1 MSEIGARSVVAFH
14 FLSFFSSVSIRERAR
29 SRVFAGQVS
38 PFLNQQLGDDDW
50 VFVSLLLETK
60 HVNYLTVINWPSYSR
75 RPSVTNDTGI
85 IARARSL
92 AHPIRCKGEPTNRE
106 KKLGKRCTSFLSL
119 SILCLSMFS
128 PSAVHEG
135 QPLGAPTSV
144 RISSSA
150 LFNIIGPC
158 FHSALYWFCTE
169 FHQHNF
175 FRGGGLF
182 SELISFY
189 AVLLNC
195 LRSPILFIKR
205 NSFTSSSTHKMNYF
219 RFSRLGSFF
228 QCHFDLSSVR
238 VDKSMAWNRLRSF
251 V

>member
-175 FRGGGLF
+175 FRGGGFSRNWFLF
-182 SELISFY
+182 MQFY
-189 AVLLNC
+189 WIVC
-195 LRSPILFIKR
+195 VVQFY
-205 NSFTSSSTHKMNYF
+205 SSSVIPLRQVPLIKWIIF
-219 RFSRLGSFF
+219 VSRGWVLFFNAISICPVLG
-228 QCHFDLSSVR
+228 LT
-238 VDKSMAWNRLRSF
+238 KAWRETG
-251 V
+251 